1 MVAMNEKNC
10 SDVTTTRFEVGH
22 ETVIASAYCRRHEA
36 APQWTSE
43 CGHGLLKRVSG
54 CTGPAAHSRMPL
66 GTLDWGRSME
76 PDMGR
81 YGPDP
86 LETPT
91 VGLQLCVSSLCCS
104 CAQAW
109 PSSLSWTAKLSFEAR
124 TEKTTYHDPELRSD
138 GGPGRFCYSRELA

>member
-1 MVAMNEKNC
+1 MIEREQRFTFAAMSMVAMNEKNF

-22 ETVIASAYCRRHEA
+22 ETVIANVYCRRHEA

-104 CAQAW
+104 CAQAR
-109 PSSLSWTAKLSFEAR
+109 PSSLL
-124 TEKTTYHDPELRSD
+124 
-138 GGPGRFCYSRELA
+138 